1 MKRATVYFIAF
12 ILASMLLM
20 GCSINVN
27 KNKNNP
33 SIEETLANDLLLP
46 DPVKYD
52 PEGAYHVTFRYEKGG
67 FEKMD
72 LSQAYVAYYPFTV
85 LDQID
90 AITADDGAE
99 EIPPLPADA
108 QDALDEAVGADQL
121 EKIAVITVE
130 TADDKTLKVSFTDKD
145 NPVQGKEY
153 YFIIPNEGISG
164 KVIPG

>member
-1 MKRATVYFIAF
+1 MKRAAAYFIAF
-12 ILASMLLM
+12 IFASMLLM

-27 KNKNNP
+27 KNNNP

-85 LDQID
+85 LDQIE
-90 AITADDGAE
+90 AITSNEGSE
-99 EIPPLPADA
+99 EIPTLPDDV
-108 QDALDEAVGADQL
+108 QIEVDQTTGADHL

-130 TADDKTLKVSFTDKD
+130 TKDDRTLIVSFTDKD
-145 NPVQGKEY
+145 NPVQEKEY

>member
-1 MKRATVYFIAF
+1 MKKVFVTVSLL
-12 ILASMLLM
+12 ILTALLLT

-27 KNKNNP
+27 MNKKIP
-33 SIEETLANDLLLP
+33 DIEETLANSVLIP

-52 PEGAYHVTFRYEKGG
+52 PEGAYTVTFRFEKGG

-85 LDQID
+85 IDQID
-90 AITADDGAE
+90 AITSGDDSE
-99 EIPPLPADA
+99 EIPPLPSDA
-108 QDALDEAVGADQL
+108 QDALDEVVGEDQL

-130 TADDKTLKVSFTDKD
+130 TADDRTLKVSFADKD
-145 NPVQGKEY
+145 NPVKGKEY

-164 KVIPG
+164 RVIPG